1 LLLARGQYTSRR
13 LCGKL
18 NQLAR
23 IGNFRVHVVC
33 RIPHTEN
40 QKEGLMRSVHD
51 CLIHYSLLAPPEI
64 EIEFAIAEAAVPHS

>member
-1 LLLARGQYTSRR
+1 MAFPILTGRR
-13 LCGKL
+13 S
-18 NQLAR
+18 
-23 IGNFRVHVVC
+23 
-33 RIPHTEN
+33 HTEN